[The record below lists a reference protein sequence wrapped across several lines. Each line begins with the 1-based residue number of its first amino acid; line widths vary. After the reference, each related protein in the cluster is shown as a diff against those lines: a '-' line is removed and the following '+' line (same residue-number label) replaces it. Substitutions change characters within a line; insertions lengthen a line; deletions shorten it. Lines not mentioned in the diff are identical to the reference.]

1 LVCFWRFFVR
11 SIPSHGR
18 SPKRTFGPEAAGYAV
33 RVGCQAAGAEEG
45 RRMKVKLK
53 LLKGSEAG
61 KEIKIPTPKCLVGRG
76 EDCHL
81 RPKSDAISRRH
92 CVVYVKEGE
101 LLVRDLKSRNGTLVN
116 GERVTEDRV
125 LKSGDTI
132 QFGPLAFEVVI
143 DHSLGGEKKPKVSS
157 VKEAAA
163 RTTSSSRD
171 TVQLDDGDISDWLA
185 EADEAELT
193 RRRATPETRQLKLD
207 ETDQLSV
214 QKRLEKQ
221 SETQGEEDAG
231 EEPPAAEESKQ
242 TPPVGKTKGKKTF
255 GKLPQRPERVPQ
267 NSRDAAAEML
277 KKFFNKR

>member
-1 LVCFWRFFVR
+1 
-11 SIPSHGR
+11 
-18 SPKRTFGPEAAGYAV
+18 
-33 RVGCQAAGAEEG
+33 
-45 RRMKVKLK
+45 MKVKLK

-61 KEIKIPTPKCLVGRG
+61 KEIKIPTPKCLIGRG

-81 RPKSDAISRRH
+81 RPKSEAISRRH
-92 CVVYVKEGE
+92 CVVYVKDGE

-116 GERVTEDRV
+116 GERVTEDRA

-132 QFGPLAFEVVI
+132 QVGPLAFEVVI

-163 RTTSSSRD
+163 RTTSAGQE
-171 TVQLDDGDISDWLA
+171 TVQLADGDISDWLE
-185 EADEAELT
+185 EADEEERT
-193 RRRATPETRQLKLD
+193 RRRSAPETRQLKLD
-207 ETDQLSV
+207 ETDQVSM

-221 SETQGEEDAG
+221 SQTR
-231 EEPPAAEESKQ
+231 AEEAVDEEQTEEEEKQ
-242 TPPVGKTKGKKTF
+242 TPSVGKAKGKRAF
-255 GKLPQRPERVPQ
+255 GKLPQRPEVAPE

>member
-1 LVCFWRFFVR
+1 
-11 SIPSHGR
+11 
-18 SPKRTFGPEAAGYAV
+18 
-33 RVGCQAAGAEEG
+33 
-45 RRMKVKLK
+45 MKVKLK

-61 KEIKIPTPKCLVGRG
+61 KEIKIPTPKCLIGRG

-92 CVVYVKEGE
+92 CVIYLKEGE

-116 GERVTEDRV
+116 GERLTEDRV
-125 LKSGDTI
+125 LKSGDTL
-132 QFGPLAFEVVI
+132 QVGPLAFEVVV

-163 RTTSSSRD
+163 RTTSSGKD
-171 TVQLDDGDISDWLA
+171 TVQLNDGDISDWLA
-185 EADEAELT
+185 EADEEERA
-193 RRRATPETRQLKLD
+193 RRRVAPETRQLKLD

-214 QKRLEKQ
+214 QKRLEKR
-221 SETQGEEDAG
+221 SETQADEDAEETPTG
-231 EEPPAAEESKQ
+231 ETEQ
-242 TPPVGKTKGKKTF
+242 TPPVPFGKTKGKKTF
-255 GKLPQRPERVPQ
+255 GKLPQRPEETPK